1 MFLILNV
8 NITFADLMRRTET
21 FHNQFNCH
29 TGTTYEIAT
38 IPGEPHSFLSCG
50 EDGTVRWFDL
60 RVKDKCS
67 AARCREVNRLYHI
80 LYYTYFYVICY
91 H

>member
-1 MFLILNV
+1 
-8 NITFADLMRRTET
+8 MRRTET
-21 FHNQFNCH
+21 FHNQFTCH

-60 RVKDKCS
+60 RIKDKCS
-67 AARCREVNRLYHI
+67 AARCREVS
-80 LYYTYFYVICY
+80 VICFNLCIFNPEIPY
-91 H
+91 VFHYNKI

>member
-1 MFLILNV
+1 MS
-8 NITFADLMRRTET
+8 ADLMRKTET

-67 AARCREVNRLYHI
+67 AARCREVNGLCHYV
-80 LYYTYFYVICY
+80 FYIIHVFM
-91 H
+91 